1 MAHLWIIIPRSG
13 DGLAQ
18 TCPFGHG
25 PPCNWWCVKWL
36 VRDTAC
42 ESGVQPDTHYGLIST
57 VLSSTELFS
66 KGKLP
71 HIPCTHS
78 PLATS
83 LDTHNG
89 GRVGIGQEEA
99 DGTFN
104 WDSEETLMQGPLR
117 DKGIKCWR
125 ECGEKGTL
133 LYRWWECKLMQPL
146 WRTACCCC
154 CC

>member
-1 MAHLWIIIPRSG
+1 M
-13 DGLAQ
+13 
-18 TCPFGHG
+18 
-25 PPCNWWCVKWL
+25 
-36 VRDTAC
+36 
-42 ESGVQPDTHYGLIST
+42 QPDTHYGLIST
-57 VLSSTELFS
+57 VLSATELFS

-117 DKGIKCWR
+117 DKGIKC
-125 ECGEKGTL
+125 
-133 LYRWWECKLMQPL
+133 
-146 WRTACCCC
+146 
-154 CC
+154 